1 MPPAPHPAPDA
12 LCGPCATRSGLLDR
26 EETKQLMTMLFPEQ
40 TDAEFDAAFIKMDDD
55 GSGEVDFDE
64 VSCAQRTCC
73 PRLA

>member
-1 MPPAPHPAPDA
+1 
-12 LCGPCATRSGLLDR
+12 
-26 EETKQLMTMLFPEQ
+26 MTMLFPEQ